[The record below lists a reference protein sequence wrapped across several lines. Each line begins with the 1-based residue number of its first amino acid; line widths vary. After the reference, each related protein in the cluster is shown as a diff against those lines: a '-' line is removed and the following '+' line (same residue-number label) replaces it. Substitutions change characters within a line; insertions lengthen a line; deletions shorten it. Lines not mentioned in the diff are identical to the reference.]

1 MISLHKAYQKAK
13 KYAHFMYGDTIICGL
28 SEDKVSWI
36 FNFCQFVPGLPNGDS
51 LSWSLAR
58 LNQVYG
64 HVPGMYG
71 GREAIRVFKED
82 GRLQVLYGYIEES
95 WEIIEGAEELEPKN
109 VFEERK
115 NSKYDFVMIKEK
127 TGKTEQIRNKV

>member
-13 KYAHFMYGDTIICGL
+13 KYAHFMCGDTIICGL
-28 SEDKVSWI
+28 SEDKESRI
-36 FNFCQFVPGLPNGDS
+36 FNFCQFVPGPPNGDS

-82 GRLQVLYGYIEES
+82 GWLQVLYAYLEEN
-95 WEIIEGAEELEPKN
+95 WEIFEGAEEVNPQK

-115 NSKYDFVMIKEK
+115 KSKYDFEFLDEK
-127 TGKTEQIRNKV
+127 S